1 MVVCDSNILIDFV
14 RQKGRGLTFLE
25 KITEKEGRKNLAI
38 SILTVQEL
46 FAGKSVSELA
56 VKQNLT
62 QLISSFDVYPYT
74 YEVAQ
79 LGGEIARNNPVAFVD
94 GAIAAT
100 AIVNGAE
107 LATLNLKDFE
117 GIKELEL
124 YEF

>member
-79 LGGEIARNNPVAFVD
+79 SGGEIARNNPVAFVD

-107 LATLNLKDFE
+107 LATLNLKAFE
-117 GIKELEL
+117 GIKELET
-124 YEF
+124 YKF

>member
-100 AIVNGAE
+100 AIVNGVQ
-107 LATLNLKDFE
+107 LATLNSKDFM
-117 GIKELEL
+117 GIKGLEI
-124 YEF
+124 YKI